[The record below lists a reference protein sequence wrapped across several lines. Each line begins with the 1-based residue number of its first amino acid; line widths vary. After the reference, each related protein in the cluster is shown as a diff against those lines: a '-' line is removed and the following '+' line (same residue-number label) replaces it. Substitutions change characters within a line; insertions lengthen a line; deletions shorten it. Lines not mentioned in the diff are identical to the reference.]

1 MTALDA
7 DRAFALGQVPD
18 DKRRAVGAL
27 WRLDAAL
34 GAVLASGR
42 EPMISQIKLAW
53 WRESLEKL
61 DRERPPA
68 EPMLEEVAS
77 NLISAVSGSELAEME
92 QAWLVL
98 LGPASLTA
106 TDLSDY
112 ASRGR
117 RLFRYSALLLGGD
130 LGAEQEQAGEGWA
143 LVDLARH
150 SSKADAEAALG
161 AARAR
166 LRPALWPRPLR
177 PLGMLAALAARD
189 VERGLE
195 RLEPHGAPPRIA
207 RMLRFRLTGR

>member
-7 DRAFALGQVPD
+7 DRAFALAQIPQ
-18 DKRRAVGAL
+18 DKRAAVGAL

-34 GAVLASGR
+34 AAVLAGGR

-77 NLISAVSGSELAEME
+77 NLIPAVSGSELAEME

-98 LGPASLTA
+98 LGPAPLTA

-117 RLFRYSALLLGGD
+117 RMFRYSARLLGGE
-130 LGAEQEQAGEGWA
+130 LGAEQEQGGEGWA

-150 SSKADAEAALG
+150 SSKADAEAALA
-161 AARAR
+161 AARTR
-166 LRPALWPRPLR
+166 LKPAFWPRPLR
-177 PLGMLAALAARD
+177 PLGMLAALATRD
-189 VERGLE
+189 VERGLD